1 MTRDVRTLLFSSLYP
16 SSVRPLHGVFVE
28 TRLRELLQRG
38 GVQSRVV
45 SPIPWFWSTNERYGP
60 YAKMARTPRFE
71 QRHGVDVHY
80 PRFARLPK
88 VGMST
93 APFLM
98 ALGARSA
105 LAQVQKSGFDFD
117 VIDAHYYYPDG
128 VAAALLALWFNKP
141 LVVTA
146 RGTDVNLIPNYKV
159 PRLLIQ
165 WAAQRAQASIG
176 VSAALVERLRELGFE
191 ASRLHVMRNGVDL
204 DRFQMLDVA
213 QMRAALGIP
222 VGMPVQLANAV
233 NLSAPV
239 VLTVGNLHEHKG
251 QRLVIDA
258 FAQVHQQQPGARLY
272 IVGEGPD
279 RKVLQQQAQALGLAD
294 AVTLVGTVPNT
305 ELARWYS
312 AADVLVLASSRE
324 GWPNVLL
331 EAMACGTPVVATRVG
346 GVPEIVQTPQSGR
359 VVPDRTA
366 AAFAAAIRDLLDQRA
381 PDAAQR
387 SIQRAAVR
395 QYAQGFGWDRT
406 SQDQLQLFN
415 TLAFKTPAAHT

>member
-1 MTRDVRTLLFSSLYP
+1 MARDVRTLLFSSLYP

-45 SPIPWFWSTNERYGP
+45 SPIPWFWSTDERYGA

-98 ALGARSA
+98 ALGARAA

-146 RGTDVNLIPNYKV
+146 RGTDVNLIPNYRV

-165 WAAQRAQASIG
+165 WAARQAQASIG
-176 VSAALVERLRELGFE
+176 VSAALVDRLRELGFE

-204 DRFQMLDVA
+204 DRFQLLDA
-213 QMRAALGIP
+213 AHMRAALG
-222 VGMPVQLANAV
+222 MPTAHGPD
-233 NLSAPV
+233 APV

-251 QRLVIDA
+251 QQLVLSA
-258 FAQVHQQQPGARLY
+258 FALLRQQQPAARLY

-279 RKVLQQQAQALGLAD
+279 RSLLQQQAQTLGLAD
-294 AVTLVGTVPNT
+294 AITLVGTVPNT

-331 EAMACGTPVVATRVG
+331 EAMACGTPVVASRVG
-346 GVPEIVQTPQSGR
+346 GVPEIVQTAAAGR
-359 VVPDRTA
+359 VVPERTA
-366 AAFAAAIRDLLDQRA
+366 AAFAAAIGDLLESRASDAGQRA
-381 PDAAQR
+381 L
-387 SIQRAAVR
+387 QRAAVR

-415 TLAFKTPAAHT
+415 RLVART

>member
-38 GVQSRVV
+38 GVQSQVV
-45 SPIPWFWSTNERYGP
+45 SPVPWFWSTNERYGA

-71 QRHGVDVHY
+71 QRHGVPVHY
-80 PRFARLPK
+80 PRFGHLPK
-88 VGMST
+88 VGMSS

-105 LAQVQKSGFDFD
+105 IAQVQKSGFDFD

-146 RGTDVNLIPNYKV
+146 RGTDVNLIPNYRV
-159 PRLLIQ
+159 PRVLIQ
-165 WAAQRAQASIG
+165 WAARRARAYIG

-191 ASRLHVMRNGVDL
+191 ASRLHVMRNGVDTERFALL
-204 DRFQMLDVA
+204 DAA
-213 QMRAALGIP
+213 QMRAALG
-222 VGMPVQLANAV
+222 MPTNLA
-233 NLSAPV
+233 APV

-251 QRLVIDA
+251 QQLVLGA
-258 FAQVHQQQPGARLY
+258 FALLRRQHPAARLY

-279 RKVLQQQAQALGLAD
+279 RSLLQQQAQTLGLAD

-331 EAMACGTPVVATRVG
+331 EAMACGTPVVASRVG
-346 GVPEIVQTPQSGR
+346 GVPEIVQTAAAGR
-359 VVPDRTA
+359 VVPERTA
-366 AAFAAAIRDLLDQRA
+366 AAFAAAIGDLLESRA
-381 PDAAQR
+381 PDAG
-387 SIQRAAVR
+387 QRAVQRGAVR
-395 QYAQGFGWDRT
+395 QYAQGFSWDRT
-406 SQDQLQLFN
+406 SQEQLALFN
-415 TLAFKTPAAHT
+415 RLVART